1 MSTTVTPAGGGPT
14 TQKASTSVFDDKLN
28 ISKSSK
34 VIADYMRQSGKSAIT
49 KQELSQLAS
58 NASGKVPAD
67 VSAAAQYMERHPDV
81 FTAIETHDVA
91 GADNLSGVWNFDW
104 AANGG
109 LNGTATDAIAKMQDT
124 FDFAIAKS
132 AQITEISTG
141 KKAELDS
148 IKQRPQ
154 N

>member
-132 AQITEISTG
+132 ALITEISTG

-148 IKQRPQ
+148 TKQRPQ

>member
-58 NASGKVPAD
+58 NASGNVPAD

-148 IKQRPQ
+148 TKQRPQ

>member
-1 MSTTVTPAGGGPT
+1 MTTTVTPAGGGPT

-148 IKQRPQ
+148 TKQRPQ

>member
-67 VSAAAQYMERHPDV
+67 VSAAA
-81 FTAIETHDVA
+81 T
-91 GADNLSGVWNFDW
+91 SG
-104 AANGG
+104 
-109 LNGTATDAIAKMQDT
+109 
-124 FDFAIAKS
+124 
-132 AQITEISTG
+132 
-141 KKAELDS
+141 
-148 IKQRPQ
+148 P
-154 N
+154 

>member
-1 MSTTVTPAGGGPT
+1 MSTTVTPAGGGSNPP
-14 TQKASTSVFDDKLN
+14 KSSTSFDDKLD
-28 ISKSSK
+28 IAKSSK
-34 VIADYMRQSGKSAIT
+34 TIADYMRQNGKSAMN
-49 KQELSQLAS
+49 KQELSDLAD
-58 NASGKVPAD
+58 NKSGKVPAD
-67 VSAAAQYMERHPDV
+67 VSDAAKYMQRHPDV

-109 LNGTATDAIAKMQDT
+109 LKGSSTEAIAKMQDT

-148 IKQRPQ
+148 TKQRPQ

>member
-81 FTAIETHDVA
+81 FTAIETHDVV

-132 AQITEISTG
+132 ALITEISTG

-148 IKQRPQ
+148 TKQRPQ